1 MGIGGVVITWE
12 MFKGEFLRKYFP
24 ADIRNKKVVE
34 FMELKQGNMSVAE
47 YSVKFEELCA
57 FSPHYNTVD
66 AEEAKCVKFESGLRP
81 DIKHLIGFSQIR
93 DFATLVD
100 KCRICDD
107 DGKAKTNYYKA
118 MSDKRGKGQDR
129 GKPYGDKGKKV
140 VESSGGKKRGSG
152 QCYRCGE
159 VGHKSYECP
168 GKGDKCFN
176 CGKWGHRSD
185 VCLVKVTCFNCG
197 EEGHKSPMCKK
208 PKKTMGKVFA
218 LSGDDAD
225 QGDNLIRGTCFIYNT
240 PLIAI
245 IDTGATHSFIS
256 VDCMKRL
263 SIPVSEMTGRME
275 IETPANG
282 SVTTRLLNKVTIK
295 NKYPLPRID
304 DLMDQLVG
312 ACVFSKI
319 DLRSGY
325 HQIRVKTE
333 DIPKTAFRTR
343 YGHYEYSVMPFGVTN
358 APGVFMEYMNRIFH
372 SFLDKFVVVFIDDI
386 LVYSKSEE
394 EHKEHL
400 RIVLQILKE
409 KKLYAK
415 LSKCE
420 FWLKEKRQ
428 VVAYASRQLRVH
440 ERNYP
445 THDLELAAV
454 VFSLKVWRH
463 YLYGSKFEVF
473 SDHKSLKYLFDQK
486 ELNMRQRRWLEFLKD
501 YDFDLSY
508 HPGKANVVADA
519 LSRKSLHMSSLM
531 VKELELIEEFRDL
544 SLKGTLVPKLAEIY
558 VEQIVKL
565 HGIPSSIV
573 SDRDPRFTSRF
584 WESLQEALGTKLRLS
599 SAYHPQTDG
608 QSERTIQSL
617 EDLLRACVLEQ
628 GVSWDSCLPLIEFTY
643 NNSFHSSIG
652 MAPFEALYGRRV
664 TSTTGIGRALKS
676 RKLTSKFIGP
686 YQILKR
692 VGKVAYR
699 IALPPSLANLH
710 DVFHVSQLRKYV
722 RDPSHVI
729 ESDDVQVRDDL
740 TVEVVPLR
748 IEGREV
754 KRLRNKDIA
763 SVKVVWGGPAGKLL
777 SGTMD
782 KEGGSVSKPPLL
794 TGPENYDYWKSRMEA
809 FIKSIDSRTW
819 KAVLRGWEPPMV
831 LDKDGK
837 KTDVKKPY
845 DEWTKDEYDLAL
857 GNSKA
862 LYTIFNSV
870 DANMFMLVK
879 RCITA
884 KHAWEILRKAH
895 EGTSKVKLSKLQML
909 KTNFEN
915 LRMKEKESIHDFQMN
930 VLDFANSFDALGK
943 PISDEELVGKILR
956 SLPKR
961 FDMKVINEVYA

>member
-1 MGIGGVVITWE
+1 MGLRPNGPSELEWGGHMAKSKREHFIMFLFLRLEREESSSGARAKEVRRIKIKSSSFLRIQHNPKLFTGGYAPEAAVKWIEEVEIVFEAMRCTEESKLTLGTYVLREEANKWWKNAKLRMGIGGVVITWE

-57 FSPHYNTVD
+57 FSPHYNTVE
-66 AEEAKCVKFESGLRP
+66 AENDKCVKFEKVYAL
-81 DIKHLIGFSQIR
+81 
-93 DFATLVD
+93 FASL
-100 KCRICDD
+100 K
-107 DGKAKTNYYKA
+107 
-118 MSDKRGKGQDR
+118 M
-129 GKPYGDKGKKV
+129 
-140 VESSGGKKRGSG
+140 E
-152 QCYRCGE
+152 GE
-159 VGHKSYECP
+159 VKMEELPVVCEFP
-168 GKGDKCFN
+168 DVFPEDV
-176 CGKWGHRSD
+176 SD
-185 VCLVKVTCFNCG
+185 VPPKREVEFTIDLVPGTSPISMAPYRMSASELNELKKQLEELLEKKFIRPSVSPWGAPVLLVKKK
-197 EEGHKSPMCKK
+197 EGSMRLC
-208 PKKTMGKVFA
+208 
-218 LSGDDAD
+218 
-225 QGDNLIRGTCFIYNT
+225 
-240 PLIAI
+240 
-245 IDTGATHSFIS
+245 IDY
-256 VDCMKRL
+256 RQ
-263 SIPVSEMTGRME
+263 
-275 IETPANG
+275 
-282 SVTTRLLNKVTIK
+282 LNKVTIK

-400 RIVLQILKE
+400 RIVLQVLKE

-420 FWLKEKRQ
+420 FWLKER
-428 VVAYASRQLRVH
+428 
-440 ERNYP
+440 
-445 THDLELAAV
+445 
-454 VFSLKVWRH
+454 
-463 YLYGSKFEVF
+463 
-473 SDHKSLKYLFDQK
+473 
-486 ELNMRQRRWLEFLKD
+486 
-501 YDFDLSY
+501 
-508 HPGKANVVADA
+508 
-519 LSRKSLHMSSLM
+519 
-531 VKELELIEEFRDL
+531 
-544 SLKGTLVPKLAEIY
+544 GTLVPKLAEIY

-652 MAPFEALYGRRV
+652 MAPFEALYGRRCRTPLCWFESGESVILGPEIVQETTEKIRMIREKMKAV

-740 TVEVVPLR
+740 TVETVPLR

-763 SVKVVWGGPAGKLL
+763 SVKVVWGGPAGENATWELESKMRSSYPELF
-777 SGTMD
+777 SG
-782 KEGGSVSKPPLL
+782 SL
-794 TGPENYDYWKSRMEA
+794 RQA
-809 FIKSIDSRTW
+809 FAQRTS
-819 KAVLRGWEPPMV
+819 G
-831 LDKDGK
+831 
-837 KTDVKKPY
+837 
-845 DEWTKDEYDLAL
+845 EWFA
-857 GNSKA
+857 
-862 LYTIFNSV
+862 
-870 DANMFMLVK
+870 
-879 RCITA
+879 
-884 KHAWEILRKAH
+884 
-895 EGTSKVKLSKLQML
+895 TS
-909 KTNFEN
+909 
-915 LRMKEKESIHDFQMN
+915 
-930 VLDFANSFDALGK
+930 
-943 PISDEELVGKILR
+943 
-956 SLPKR
+956 SLPVR
-961 FDMKVINEVYA
+961 HAPVIP